1 MPCCFT
7 DVKIIERF
15 ALLEF
20 RLGEAERGK
29 TIYEGLV
36 DKYPKK
42 LNLWNA
48 YIDQIAKQGDIQG
61 VRYVRR
67 RSFLRYSSLPF
78 YSSNLIDRALDQKL
92 NAHKA
97 KFLFKKLLSLETR
110 IGDAAG
116 QEQAKEKA
124 REWVTKNAA

>member
-1 MPCCFT
+1 
-7 DVKIIERF
+7 
-15 ALLEF
+15 
-20 RLGEAERGK
+20 
-29 TIYEGLV
+29 V

-61 VRYVRR
+61 VRYVSETRLSAVR
-67 RSFLRYSSLPF
+67 LTSVFEY
-78 YSSNLIDRALDQKL
+78 SNLVDRALDQKL

-124 REWVTKNAA
+124 RDWVTKHAA

>member
-1 MPCCFT
+1 M
-7 DVKIIERF
+7 
-15 ALLEF
+15 
-20 RLGEAERGK
+20 
-29 TIYEGLV
+29 

-61 VRYVRR
+61 VRYVQR

-78 YSSNLIDRALDQKL
+78 YLSNLIDRALDQKL

-116 QEQAKEKA
+116 QEGAKEKA